1 MRKPQGHHS
10 KESQGMLR
18 IIGGQWRSRKLHFQA
33 AEGLRPT
40 SDRIRET
47 LFNWLSPHIHD
58 AHCLDLFAGS
68 GALGLEALSRYAAHC
83 DFIETDNTTCRQ
95 IRDHLATLKCTAA
108 SVHCQ
113 SAEAYLA
120 TTEVK
125 HRIIFLDPP
134 FHKNLLEPVIS
145 ALTDKALAND
155 TLIYIETAADEALPA
170 LPTHWHIDKEK
181 KAGHVNYRL
190 ISVHT

>member
-10 KESQGMLR
+10 KEAQGMLR

-47 LFNWLSPHIHD
+47 LFNWLGPHLHG
-58 AHCLDLFAGS
+58 ANCLDLFAGS

-83 DFIETDNTTCRQ
+83 DFIETDTISCRQ
-95 IRDHLATLKCTAA
+95 IREHLGTLKCTTA

-113 SAEAYLA
+113 TAEAYLA
-120 TTEVK
+120 NTALNHQV
-125 HRIIFLDPP
+125 IFLDPP
-134 FHKNLLEPVIS
+134 FHKDI
-145 ALTDKALAND
+145 LAPTIATLGRKSLPND
-155 TLIYIETAADEALPA
+155 TLIYIETATDEPLPA
-170 LPTHWHIDKEK
+170 LPSNWRIDKDK
-181 KAGHVNYRL
+181 QAGNVSYRL
-190 ISVHT
+190 ISVHD